1 MTQLI
6 QPPLGGGIPIK
17 EVTPNADGTYTV
29 FIKNGPTITASSTN
43 CLICHLNTMAKD
55 EYIELSSE
63 GVVDG
68 QDTTFTING
77 TTYNGRWY
85 SDSYSSRWYLEE
97 IENNGN

>member
-29 FIKNGPTITASSTN
+29 STDFVTITTSSTN
-43 CLICHLNTMAKD
+43 CLICHLNTMAED

-77 TTYNGRWY
+77 VTYNGIWY
-85 SDSYSSRWYLEE
+85 SGEYASGWNLEN